1 MIKITKPI
9 YDPEKSYL
17 YNLINGPFF
26 DEEIPKISEVEK
38 EKWVDFLGFKVR
50 SRLGVPAGPLL
61 SSKWVALA
69 SDLGFDVITYKTIR
83 SSYSSG
89 HKSPNIVF
97 MDIPKQLEKEILN
110 TNFILRKSQIE
121 NTNDIAI
128 TNSFG
133 MPSMDPDFL
142 LEDIK
147 KAHDSIKDGQVLI
160 VSVVGSQS
168 ETVSLAEDFVVV
180 ARLAKKAGAK
190 IIEVNFSCP
199 NVKSKE
205 GILYKDPEQVFE
217 ILTKIKEEIQET
229 PLIVKLGFFDTKIQ
243 LQETLIA
250 IGKAGASAIA
260 GINSVSVSAQKEDG
274 SPALGLGREKSG
286 LCGNPIRELAL
297 EWVKNAKEIIKN
309 ENLDLKI
316 IGMGGVSEPKHFDEF
331 LQAGSDIV
339 MTATTMM
346 WYPQIA
352 SEYKKELQKNNLV
365 SDLFKIGAVKFGE
378 FTLKNG
384 ALSPIY
390 IDLRVTV
397 SYPKILMK
405 IADALYEL
413 TTDTNFDLICGVP
426 YTALP
431 FATALSIKYNIPMA
445 MRRKE
450 AKDYGTKKMI
460 EGVFKPGQKCLIVED
475 LITSGSSILET
486 AEPLKNEDLIVTNA
500 IVLLDRQQGGKE
512 NLERAGINVKSI
524 FKMDELLEIILKQ
537 NKISQEKFDEIK
549 NYLKK

>member
-1 MIKITKPI
+1 MIKIQKPI
-9 YDPEKSYL
+9 YDPEKSYT

-26 DEEIPKISEVEK
+26 SEKIPKISDVEK

-50 SRLGVPAGPLL
+50 SRIGVPAGPLL
-61 SSKWVALA
+61 SSKWIALA
-69 SDLGFDVITYKTIR
+69 SDLGFDILTYKTIR
-83 SSYSSG
+83 SSYSAG

-97 MDIPKQLEKEILN
+97 MDIPKQLEKENLN
-110 TNFILRKSQIE
+110 TNFILRKCQIE

-133 MPSMDPDFL
+133 MPSMDPNFL

-147 KAHDSIKDGQVLI
+147 KAHDSIKEGQILI

-168 ETVSLAEDFVVV
+168 ENVNLAEDFVNV
-180 ARLAKKAGAK
+180 ARLAKEAGAK
-190 IIEVNFSCP
+190 IIELNFSCP

-205 GILYKDPEQVFE
+205 GILYKDSEQVFK
-217 ILTKIKEEIQET
+217 IITKVKQEIQET
-229 PLIVKLGFFDTKIQ
+229 PLIVKLGFFDNKEQ
-243 LQETLIA
+243 LKETLIA
-250 IGKAGASAIA
+250 IAKSGASAIA

-274 SPALGLGREKSG
+274 SPALGFGREKSG
-286 LCGNPIRELAL
+286 LCGNPIRDLAL
-297 EWVKNAKEIIKN
+297 EWVKDAKEIIEK

-316 IGMGGVSEPKHFDEF
+316 IGMGGVSEPKHFNEF
-331 LQAGSDIV
+331 LQAGAYIT

-352 SEYKKELQKNNLV
+352 SEYKKEVQKTTLIL
-365 SDLFKIGAVKFGE
+365 DLFAIGAIKFGE

-384 ALSPIY
+384 TLSPIY

-405 IADALYEL
+405 IAETLHEL
-413 TTDTNFDLICGVP
+413 TTNTIFDLICGVP

-431 FATALSIKYNIPMA
+431 FATTLSIKYNVPMVI
-445 MRRKE
+445 RRKE
-450 AKDYGTKKMI
+450 AKDYGTKKII
-460 EGVFKPGQKCLIVED
+460 EGVFEIGQKCLIIED

-486 AEPLKNEDLIVTNA
+486 TEPLKNEGLFVTDA

-512 NLERAGINVKSI
+512 NLQKAGINVNSI
-524 FKMDELLEIILKQ
+524 FKMDELLAILLAQ
-537 NKISQEKFDEIK
+537 NKISQQKFDEIK
-549 NYLKK
+549 NYLQQ

>member
-1 MIKITKPI
+1 MIKIQKPI
-9 YDPEKSYL
+9 YDPEKSYT

-26 DEEIPKISEVEK
+26 SEKIPKISDVEK

-50 SRLGVPAGPLL
+50 SKIGVPAGPLL
-61 SSKWVALA
+61 SSKWIALA
-69 SDLGFDVITYKTIR
+69 SDLGFDILTYKTIR
-83 SSYSSG
+83 SSYSAG

-97 MDIPKQLEKEILN
+97 MDIPKQLEKENLN
-110 TNFILRKSQIE
+110 TNFIIRKCQIE

-133 MPSMDPDFL
+133 MPSMDSDFI

-147 KAHDSIKDGQVLI
+147 KAHDSIKEGQILI

-168 ETVSLAEDFVVV
+168 EKISLAEDFVNV
-180 ARLAKKAGAK
+180 ARLAKEAGAK

-199 NVKSKE
+199 NIKSKE
-205 GILYKDPEQVFE
+205 GILYKDSEQVFE
-217 ILTKIKEEIQET
+217 IITKVKQEIQET
-229 PLIVKLGFFDTKIQ
+229 PLIVKLGFFDNKEQ
-243 LQETLIA
+243 LKETLIA
-250 IGKAGASAIA
+250 IEKAGASAIA

-274 SPALGLGREKSG
+274 SPALGFGREKSG
-286 LCGNPIRELAL
+286 LCGNPIRDLAL
-297 EWVKNAKEIIKN
+297 EWVKDAKEIIEK

-316 IGMGGVSEPKHFDEF
+316 IGMGGVSEPKHFNEF
-331 LQAGSDIV
+331 LQAGADIT

-352 SEYKKELQKNNLV
+352 SEYKKEVQKTNLIL
-365 SDLFKIGAVKFGE
+365 DLFAIGAVKFGE

-384 ALSPIY
+384 TLSPIY

-405 IADALYEL
+405 IAETLHEL
-413 TTDTNFDLICGVP
+413 TTNTIFDLICGVP

-431 FATALSIKYNIPMA
+431 FATALSIKYNVPMV

-450 AKDYGTKKMI
+450 AKDYGTKKII
-460 EGVFKPGQKCLIVED
+460 EGVFEIGQKCLIIED

-486 AEPLKNEDLIVTNA
+486 TEPLKNEGLIVTDA

-512 NLERAGINVKSI
+512 NLQKAGIKVNSI
-524 FKMDELLEIILKQ
+524 FKMDELLTILLAQ
-537 NKISQEKFDEIK
+537 NKISQQKFDEIK
-549 NYLKK
+549 NYLQQ